1 VLNTIDLI
9 FRDGVDWKAFIQT
22 LDQVQ
27 VEYGNAQ
34 LAIQA
39 IENKGDGVVVIRLQA
54 APDADK
60 EALHRS
66 LKQGYQKSLKAV
78 EQKYRKLLRQ
88 KNVQL
93 SMKDQEIIQLYRQ
106 HNSDIRN
113 IAELMAQQ
121 TINVQAIAESKAMQ
135 GNDNS
140 RNISI
145 GGNATGN
152 VFQTGDG
159 NTASIEFQQVTLP
172 PPDRVNIQAELAAL
186 QAILAGL
193 NDPVTTGIAAKL
205 DVEAAKPAPD
215 KSVVATTLETGLTYA
230 RNLQGFAEAIDQLRP
245 HVQNAAG
252 WLGEHGT
259 KLLPLVG
266 LVL

>member
-1 VLNTIDLI
+1 
-9 FRDGVDWKAFIQT
+9 
-22 LDQVQ
+22 
-27 VEYGNAQ
+27 
-34 LAIQA
+34 
-39 IENKGDGVVVIRLQA
+39 
-54 APDADK
+54 
-60 EALHRS
+60 
-66 LKQGYQKSLKAV
+66 
-78 EQKYRKLLRQ
+78 
-88 KNVQL
+88 
-93 SMKDQEIIQLYRQ
+93 
-106 HNSDIRN
+106 
-113 IAELMAQQ
+113 
-121 TINVQAIAESKAMQ
+121 MQ
-135 GNDNS
+135 GNDYS
-140 RNISI
+140 RNINV

-152 VFQTGDG
+152 VFQSGDG

-205 DVEAAKPAPD
+205 DAEAAKPAPD

-230 RNLQGFAEAIDQLRP
+230 RNLQGFAEAIDTLRP

-252 WLGEHGT
+252 WLGEHGL